1 MANFTL
7 NTIKVN
13 RGVGS
18 LLFELVKIKF
28 IGLKQKTVCS
38 KSLNLQETT
47 TKARRRW
54 IVDVATRLQQK
65 SEKNIII

>member
-1 MANFTL
+1 M
-7 NTIKVN
+7 KVN

-18 LLFELVKIKF
+18 LLFELVKIKL

-38 KSLNLQETT
+38 KSLYLQETT
-47 TKARRRW
+47 TKASRSW